1 MKIARILDQKAYRNA
16 CCSFQ
21 IIRAVHS
28 LGYLI
33 RALNPEMFHF
43 DACSRHLFLA
53 DLSTIRKDT
62 SKIGS
67 QKHELIMPHWCG
79 GLLFAPMTFH
89 DEGAVI

>member
-1 MKIARILDQKAYRNA
+1 MIFEVEQQNLWRMF
-16 CCSFQ
+16 SQ
-21 IIRAVHS
+21 IIRAVHN

-33 RALNPEMFHF
+33 RAINPEMFHF

-62 SKIGS
+62 SKGGT

-79 GLLFAPMTFH
+79 GLLFAPMTYH
-89 DEGAVI
+89 DEGVVA